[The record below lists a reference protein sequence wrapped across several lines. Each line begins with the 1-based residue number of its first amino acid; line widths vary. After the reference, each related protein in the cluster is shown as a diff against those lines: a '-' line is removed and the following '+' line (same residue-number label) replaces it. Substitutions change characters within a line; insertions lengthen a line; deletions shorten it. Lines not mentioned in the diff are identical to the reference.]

1 MFYKKA
7 LSFGLSALIA
17 AAVFMPMGQ
26 VSAAEGRSY
35 TKEEIETLLL
45 DKGVTYQS
53 YLDKFGKSEYASDSI
68 DIALSDYSSAS
79 ADSGIEFTDSFEGR
93 NNVLKWE
100 SGKGSIGYD
109 INVPQSGLYNICF
122 SYYPLE
128 GSGNKIELGVQIDD
142 GFPYSELTSFSLNRT
157 FNSAKGIAKDQAGND
172 YNTEQIEIFGWR
184 DMYAQS
190 DSGVSD
196 DPFLIYL
203 EQGTHRIILY
213 SHNEPFVL
221 SSVKLAAPQ
230 KYIGYDEYLKKH
242 GAVENGDW
250 GKLYEAEATALKSE
264 KNMVASSD
272 RTSTKNSPYSY
283 TKNVL
288 NVIGGSTWKYPGQW
302 LEWEIDVPKD
312 GYYEL
317 SFRYKQ
323 SYKSG
328 LNSHRRLLID
338 GSVPFSEA
346 EILNFGYSSGWENYT
361 VSDNGG
367 EPVFFFLTKGKH
379 TLRLEAVVGQLGA
392 SVSRLTDL
400 VAKLNEEY
408 RKCLMITGSD
418 PDIYRDYNLDAEI
431 PDLIDTFKAICD
443 SLQNEYVNIK
453 NILNSDKD
461 IGDIINVLLYQLRD
475 MINSPSTIPYRLDSF
490 SSNIGSLS
498 SWVLELKEQPLMLD
512 YIYVSQ
518 SQAKKPAVNDSFFG
532 AVLRECR
539 SFIYSFIADYSNIGG
554 ESAYE
559 KSINVWVNSGRDQA
573 NVLNAMIN
581 DMFIPETNIGVSLKI
596 TSASVIQAYL
606 SGNAPDVSIMLGR
619 GQPVNLALRG
629 ALYDLTEFSDFSKA
643 KAEFQNTAL
652 VPYTLN
658 GAVYALPDSQKF
670 YMMFCRKD
678 ILREL
683 GIEIPKTWDDFW
695 KATRIIQ
702 TNNMDVG
709 LPYTSVDA
717 SGAVDSGMGSRNI
730 FSALLLQMGGKFYND
745 DLSQTALGTGEA
757 LEAFETWTNIYTK
770 KSCPLTYN
778 FYNRFRSGSMPL
790 ALAVYT
796 DYNQIAAAAPEI
808 SGLWEMV
815 SIPGT
820 VQEDGSI
827 SIAQGGAGTAAVILA
842 STNSPNEAWTF
853 LKWWTGTEAQSR
865 FSSDIEAV
873 LGVAGRYATAN
884 VKAMRSLSWTNDEY
898 ERLMYSWS
906 QVEEIPEAPGGYYL
920 TRDLDNAF
928 RDVVYNSRNARES
941 LLSWK
946 LSVDSEISRKRE
958 EFGLD

>member
-1 MFYKKA
+1 
-7 LSFGLSALIA
+7 
-17 AAVFMPMGQ
+17 
-26 VSAAEGRSY
+26 
-35 TKEEIETLLL
+35 
-45 DKGVTYQS
+45 
-53 YLDKFGKSEYASDSI
+53 
-68 DIALSDYSSAS
+68 
-79 ADSGIEFTDSFEGR
+79 
-93 NNVLKWE
+93 
-100 SGKGSIGYD
+100 
-109 INVPQSGLYNICF
+109 
-122 SYYPLE
+122 
-128 GSGNKIELGVQIDD
+128 
-142 GFPYSELTSFSLNRT
+142 
-157 FNSAKGIAKDQAGND
+157 
-172 YNTEQIEIFGWR
+172 
-184 DMYAQS
+184 
-190 DSGVSD
+190 
-196 DPFLIYL
+196 
-203 EQGTHRIILY
+203 
-213 SHNEPFVL
+213 
-221 SSVKLAAPQ
+221 
-230 KYIGYDEYLKKH
+230 
-242 GAVENGDW
+242 
-250 GKLYEAEATALKSE
+250 
-264 KNMVASSD
+264 
-272 RTSTKNSPYSY
+272 
-283 TKNVL
+283 
-288 NVIGGSTWKYPGQW
+288 
-302 LEWEIDVPKD
+302 
-312 GYYEL
+312 
-317 SFRYKQ
+317 
-323 SYKSG
+323 
-328 LNSHRRLLID
+328 
-338 GSVPFSEA
+338 
-346 EILNFGYSSGWENYT
+346 
-361 VSDNGG
+361 
-367 EPVFFFLTKGKH
+367 
-379 TLRLEAVVGQLGA
+379 
-392 SVSRLTDL
+392 
-400 VAKLNEEY
+400 
-408 RKCLMITGSD
+408 
-418 PDIYRDYNLDAEI
+418 
-431 PDLIDTFKAICD
+431 
-443 SLQNEYVNIK
+443 
-453 NILNSDKD
+453 
-461 IGDIINVLLYQLRD
+461 
-475 MINSPSTIPYRLDSF
+475 
-490 SSNIGSLS
+490 
-498 SWVLELKEQPLMLD
+498 MLD